1 MEDPSF
7 GTLSSQRVT
16 IRRFKAEDAEALT
29 AYRSDPDVARYQA
42 WEVPYPLDKARR
54 LIESLEGAI
63 PGTPGSWFQFAVAVN
78 TTGLLIGDCGLRPT
92 RRDPSRA
99 ELGFTFA
106 RAYQGKGYAS
116 EAVRCLLE
124 YAFTSLALQRVFA
137 ITQTQNDAA
146 RRLLER
152 LGFRGHGHFVEDA
165 TVKGDTDGEL
175 IFERLQEDWK
185 HQHAP
190 NNSMEQTPAVAAK
203 WELMASA
210 DQPTNAN
217 PAAGEL
223 LR

>member
-1 MEDPSF
+1 MKDLSF
-7 GTLSSQRVT
+7 STLASQRIT
-16 IRRFKAEDAEALT
+16 IRRFHADDAAAFA

-42 WEVPYPLDKARR
+42 WEVPYPLEKARR
-54 LIESLEGAI
+54 FIESLEGAA
-63 PGTPGSWFQFAVAVN
+63 PGATGTWFQFAVAL
-78 TTGLLIGDCGLRPT
+78 TSTGLLIGDCGLCPT

-137 ITQTQNDAA
+137 ISQTQNDAA

-175 IFERLQEDWK
+175 IFERLQKDWK
-185 HQHAP
+185 HQYT
-190 NNSMEQTPAVAAK
+190 S
-203 WELMASA
+203 
-210 DQPTNAN
+210 
-217 PAAGEL
+217 
-223 LR
+223 